1 MQRAFRKKR
10 IREQDNATKRDSVDA
25 CVIGMT
31 MIWIEAEEPHGM
43 QEDDDDSVYDGGYNE
58 YRGLR

>member
-1 MQRAFRKKR
+1 MQRAFQKKR

-43 QEDDDDSVYDGGYNE
+43 QEDDDDSVYDGWF
-58 YRGLR
+58 